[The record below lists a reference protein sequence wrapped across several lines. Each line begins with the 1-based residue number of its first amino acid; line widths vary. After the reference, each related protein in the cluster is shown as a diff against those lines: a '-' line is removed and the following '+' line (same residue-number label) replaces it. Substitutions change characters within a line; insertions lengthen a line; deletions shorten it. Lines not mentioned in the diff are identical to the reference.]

1 MPKTTIRRAGAE
13 DASTLADLG
22 ARTFATTFGHL
33 YPVAD
38 LAAFLEATHTPDKV
52 AAELAVPRMAAWL
65 AEREGVAIA
74 YALAGPCA
82 LPHPEVTGQ
91 CGELKRIYVLSEAQ
105 GEGLGAEL
113 MDLAIAWLDSAGR
126 KPVWLGV
133 WSENLAAQRFYVRNG
148 FHKVGEYAFHVGA
161 SVDREFIMRR
171 D

>member
-1 MPKTTIRRAGAE
+1 MPKTTIRRARAD
-13 DASTLADLG
+13 DAPTLADLG

-33 YPVAD
+33 YPAAD
-38 LAAFLEATHTPDKV
+38 LAAFLGATHTPDKV
-52 AAELAVPRMAAWL
+52 AAELAAPRMAAWL
-65 AEREGVAIA
+65 AERDGVAIG

-91 CGELKRIYVLSEAQ
+91 CGELKRIYVLSDAQ
-105 GEGLGAEL
+105 GEGLGARL

-126 KPVWLGV
+126 KAVWLGV

-148 FHKVGEYAFHVGA
+148 FRKVGEYAFHVGA

>member
-1 MPKTTIRRAGAE
+1 MPKTTIRRAGAD

-33 YPVAD
+33 YPAAD
-38 LAAFLEATHTPDKV
+38 LAAFLGATHTSDKV
-52 AAELAVPRMAAWL
+52 AAELAAPRMAAWV
-65 AEREGVAIA
+65 AERDGVAIG

-91 CGELKRIYVLSEAQ
+91 CGELKRIYVLSDAQ
-105 GEGLGAEL
+105 GEGLGARL

-148 FHKVGEYAFHVGA
+148 FRKVGEYAFHVGA